1 MQNAIISIFCHVD
14 DFLKAISWNDEPQ
27 CHMTLAEVI
36 TVGLISWRFF
46 QGNLELARIFLH
58 EHGYIPNI
66 LSKSRLN
73 RRLHDIPSFFWHLI
87 VAHLSHQ
94 VEPCSKGFLIDSFP
108 VSVCHNVR
116 SCRRALFKD
125 QKYVGYNASK
135 QAWFTGLKVHVLT
148 TFKGSPRE
156 FLLTPASTHDLTA
169 FKKIY
174 LGSLLKGSIILGDKA
189 YISSEHEKAL
199 IEKDLH
205 LITERRKNSRKGESF
220 IYHRYGRRIRKK
232 IESIFSKISSW
243 LPKYIHAVT
252 NRGFVLKLMML
263 IAAFSMTFLR

>member
-1 MQNAIISIFCHVD
+1 
-14 DFLKAISWNDEPQ
+14 
-27 CHMTLAEVI
+27 MTLAEVI
-36 TVGLISWRFF
+36 TVGLVSWRFF
-46 QGNLELARIFLH
+46 QGNLETARIFLH
-58 EHGYIPNI
+58 DHGYITNI

-87 VAHLSHQ
+87 VAHLSYQ
-94 VEPCSKGFLIDSFP
+94 VEPYSKGFLIDSFP

-116 SCRRALFKD
+116 SNRRSLFTG
-125 QKYVGYNASK
+125 QKYIGYNASK

-148 TFKGSPRE
+148 TFQGKPRE
-156 FLLTPASTHDLTA
+156 FLLTSASTHDLTA

-189 YISSEHEKAL
+189 YISSEHEKVL

-205 LITERRKNSRKGESF
+205 LITERKKNSRKGQSF

-232 IESIFSKISSW
+232 IESTFSRISSW
-243 LPKYIHAVT
+243 LPKHIHAVT
-252 NRGFVLKLMML
+252 DRGFVLKLMML
-263 IAAFSMTFLR
+263 IAAFSITF